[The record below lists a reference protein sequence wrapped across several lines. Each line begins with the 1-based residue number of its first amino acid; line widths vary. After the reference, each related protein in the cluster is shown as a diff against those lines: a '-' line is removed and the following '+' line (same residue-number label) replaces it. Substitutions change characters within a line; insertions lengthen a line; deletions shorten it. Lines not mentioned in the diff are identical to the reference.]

1 MSFLNAMA
9 LGSDLL
15 VNNLAPFS
23 SLSAV
28 IGGLFITVLPDCSL
42 MILSLILGSLTPL
55 APSIKRSMVKSI
67 SSPNV
72 LDMSSEN
79 LSMILSFIPNLGLLR
94 LLTIFLDINLDLPSI
109 PSAGV
114 PTSPKRSFMSF

>member
-1 MSFLNAMA
+1 MA

-15 VNNLAPFS
+15 VNNLSPFS

-28 IGGLFITVLPDCSL
+28 IGGLFITVFPDCSL
-42 MILSLILGSLTPL
+42 IILSVILGSFTPL
-55 APSIKRSMVKSI
+55 APSIKRSIVKST

-72 LDMSSEN
+72 LDMSSAN
-79 LSMILSFIPNLGLLR
+79 LSMILSFIPNLGLFR
-94 LLTIFLDINLDLPSI
+94 LLTIYLDINLDLHST